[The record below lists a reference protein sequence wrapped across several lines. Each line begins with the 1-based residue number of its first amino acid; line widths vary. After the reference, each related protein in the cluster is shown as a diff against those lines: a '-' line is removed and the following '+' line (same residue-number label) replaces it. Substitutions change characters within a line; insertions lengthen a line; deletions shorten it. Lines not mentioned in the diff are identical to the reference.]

1 MKAKQITYEKVKS
14 CNFNN
19 EKIGIILEVEENE
32 KAEDVFEKAKLFVN
46 KSFGE
51 VVMVPVR
58 EEDIP
63 F

>member
-1 MKAKQITYEKVKS
+1 LKAKQITYERVKS

-19 EKIGIILEVEENE
+19 EKIGIILEVEEGE
-32 KAEDVFEKAKLFVN
+32 RAIEVLEQAKIFV
-46 KSFGE
+46 KKEFDE
-51 VVMVPVR
+51 RVTKEIT